1 MPPQPSFLPMNKF
14 FLRCA
19 IYWCLLPI
27 SWAQAGVV
35 IGGTRF
41 IYHAG
46 APALSVPVSNHSEA
60 SWLIDTH
67 ILPGGRWPGT
77 KNEGNIM
84 PFVVTP
90 PLFML
95 SARQE

>member
-1 MPPQPSFLPMNKF
+1 M
-14 FLRCA
+14 
-19 IYWCLLPI
+19 
-27 SWAQAGVV
+27 V

-77 KNEGNIM
+77 KNEGNIT

-95 SARQE
+95 SARQENSMRVVYTGTATRRQGKSVYLEYRRYSLR